1 MAKYIHFAVEHYD
14 KSSGGP
20 IPSMYYV
27 QAERRPTIREV
38 VKALGIEYSTKSG
51 DRIVI
56 EEIDAPK
63 LKLTIKE

>member
-1 MAKYIHFAVEHYD
+1 MAKKYIHYAIEHRD
-14 KSSGGP
+14 EKGCRG
-20 IPSMYYV
+20 MYFV
-27 QAERRPTIREV
+27 RANRRPTVREV

-63 LKLTIKE
+63 LKLKIKE